1 MLDSISTR
9 FTNDDADETTSESET
24 RSRRRFLR
32 RTATGVGAIT
42 TVGAG
47 TGTAAATRRYEV
59 RRLRTRT
66 SGQPAIED
74 VELVHDRRLFG
85 EDVFFIGVSPT
96 NYALRYDRQWVTVS
110 RAENWEWDASA
121 MDRSVGDQRTHRIL
135 HSFDIPALQTPRLFE
150 PIAIKVWTKTDPGQG
165 DWLSQER
172 TVVEPA
178 GNGRR

>member
-66 SGQPAIED
+66 PGQPAIED

-85 EDVFFIGVSPT
+85 EDVVFHRGVAHQLRSAVRSAVGHGLEGRELGVGRIG
-96 NYALRYDRQWVTVS
+96 DG
-110 RAENWEWDASA
+110 
-121 MDRSVGDQRTHRIL
+121 SVG
-135 HSFDIPALQTPRLFE
+135 
-150 PIAIKVWTKTDPGQG
+150 G
-165 DWLSQER
+165 
-172 TVVEPA
+172 
-178 GNGRR
+178 